1 MKLIEIVKKNHMD
14 ARKNKDTVLAANYAA
29 LISALNQNRVDV
41 NDDVKVQSAIKKEI
55 QAIKNANAKMQD
67 MISTASESS
76 VEKLINEIDKN
87 ERIAVIFNKLLPTY
101 MTHEEVKASI
111 EGVVEKGMNMGVAI
125 KAAVNA
131 LADKDYEMR
140 VVSEVVRE
148 LV

>member
-87 ERIAVIFNKLLPTY
+87 ERIAVIFDQLLPTY